1 MIHRVD
7 PADPAIAA
15 ALVALQRAA
24 YAVEAALLGVP
35 SLPPM
40 TQTPEAFAAARLEV
54 LAASTAGDGH
64 EPRRPALTGFVAWR
78 REGDT
83 VDIHRLVVH
92 PDHFRKGIASRLLD
106 ALDAEEAGARRFL
119 VGTGAAN
126 APALALYERRG
137 FVRVAEESVGDGI
150 PFVRL
155 ARAVPSPG

>member
-1 MIHRVD
+1 MIRRVD

-15 ALVALQRAA
+15 ELVALQRAA
-24 YAVEAALLGVP
+24 YAVEAGLLGVP

-40 TQTPEAFAAARLEV
+40 AEGPQAFAAAGRSV
-54 LAASTAGDGH
+54 LASTANDGAG
-64 EPRRPALTGFVAWR
+64 PRPGALTGFVAWQ
-78 REGDT
+78 REGGT

-126 APALALYERRG
+126 APALALYGRRG
-137 FVRVAEESVGDGI
+137 YVRVAEESVGDGI
-150 PFVRL
+150 AFVRL
-155 ARAVPSPG
+155 ERAVPSPR